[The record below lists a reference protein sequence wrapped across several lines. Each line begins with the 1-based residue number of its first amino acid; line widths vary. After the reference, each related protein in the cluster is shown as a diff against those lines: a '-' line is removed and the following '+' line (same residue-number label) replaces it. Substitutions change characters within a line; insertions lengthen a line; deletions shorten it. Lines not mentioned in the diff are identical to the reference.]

1 MEHLL
6 NTIEMLL
13 DRGGYVMIPLLILSI
28 CSVALIIERV
38 CFWVTLSGRSH
49 LERLAGLNEAL
60 REGDPSRIRGM
71 VDGDRSPYGKV
82 VIRLVEDGSSDAVA
96 MQAVDSV
103 RSGLDRYMVVL
114 STIITAAPLLGI
126 LGTVIGII
134 QSFQLLG
141 SQSNLTDP
149 REVAGGI
156 AAALIT
162 TAFGLI
168 VALVTLFPYMIFRAQ
183 SSHAIGR
190 LETLIASAQIG
201 LPRKRSSE

>member
-1 MEHLL
+1 MEHVL

-13 DRGGYVMIPLLILSI
+13 DQGGYVMIPLLILSI

-38 CFWVTLSGRSH
+38 CFWVALSGRSH

-60 REGDPSRIRGM
+60 REGDAPRIRGM
-71 VDGDRSPYGKV
+71 VEGDRSPYGKV
-82 VIRLVEDGSSDAVA
+82 VLRLVEDGSSDAVA

-141 SQSNLTDP
+141 SQSTLTDP

-183 SSHAIGR
+183 SAHAIGR

-201 LPRKRSSE
+201 LPKKRSGK

>member
-1 MEHLL
+1 MGHLL
-6 NTIEMLL
+6 DTLEMLL

-28 CSVALIIERV
+28 CSVALIIERI
-38 CFWVTLSGRSH
+38 CFWVTLTGRSH
-49 LERLAGLNEAL
+49 LERLDGLNDAL
-60 REGDPSRIRGM
+60 RHGDASRVRGM
-71 VDGDRSPYGKV
+71 VENDRSPYGR
-82 VIRLVEDGSSDAVA
+82 VILRLVKEGSSDAVA

-201 LPRKRSSE
+201 LPARNTEE